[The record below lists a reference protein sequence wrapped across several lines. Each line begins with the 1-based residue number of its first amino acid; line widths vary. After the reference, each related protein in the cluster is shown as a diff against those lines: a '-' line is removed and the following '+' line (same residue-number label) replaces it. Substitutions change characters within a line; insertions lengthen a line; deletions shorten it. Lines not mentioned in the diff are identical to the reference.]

1 MKKENI
7 GYGIMAFI
15 LLGASFY
22 AGRLSAPETQD
33 YNEKV
38 SRIHQLEEVI
48 IEQQLMYTST
58 IKHMPQFKIKNWA
71 MNKQ

>member
-7 GYGIMAFI
+7 GFGIMAFI

-22 AGRLSAPETQD
+22 AGRISAPQTQE

-38 SRIHQLEEVI
+38 ARIHQLEEVI
-48 IEQQLMYTST
+48 VEQQLMYTSI
-58 IKHMPQFKIKNWA
+58 IKNMPQFKIKNWA
-71 MNKQ
+71 MNRQ